1 VPFSVVYGMTAY
13 CVATTLLLSLMGVRV
28 VRGRFQRRARTSA
41 QEQAATVPTVPA
53 LEAAPLVD
61 IVPEQRAL
69 ELLETVQTPPGNPEF
84 EIPFEL
90 VMSNILRNQANNPFH
105 Y

>member
-1 VPFSVVYGMTAY
+1 MTAY

-41 QEQAATVPTVPA
+41 QEQAATVPTVSA
-53 LEAAPLVD
+53 LEATPLVD
-61 IVPEQRAL
+61 IVPEQRAI

>member
-1 VPFSVVYGMTAY
+1 
-13 CVATTLLLSLMGVRV
+13 MGVRV

>member
-1 VPFSVVYGMTAY
+1 MTAY